1 MSEFQTPEGEV
12 LGKAKHT
19 VELRGRKYDWDEPS
33 RRTLRRMMIELTRI
47 MEGKKIQGRVDD
59 SEVLQSDS
67 LAFIDEAFDFMLK
80 WHPGMATDRAFLED
94 TPEVDIATAIGGLTV
109 FLSLPFVQ
117 DRAKTAAS

>member
-1 MSEFQTPEGEV
+1 MSGYQTPEGEV

-19 VELRGRKYDWDEPS
+19 VELRGRKYDWEEPS

-47 MEGKKIQGRVDD
+47 VEGKKIQGRAPD

-80 WHPGMATDRAFLED
+80 WHSEMANDKAFLED
-94 TPEVDIATAIGGLTV
+94 TPEMDIALAIGGLMA
-109 FLSLPFVQ
+109 FLSLPFVREQ
-117 DRAKTAAS
+117 EKTAAS